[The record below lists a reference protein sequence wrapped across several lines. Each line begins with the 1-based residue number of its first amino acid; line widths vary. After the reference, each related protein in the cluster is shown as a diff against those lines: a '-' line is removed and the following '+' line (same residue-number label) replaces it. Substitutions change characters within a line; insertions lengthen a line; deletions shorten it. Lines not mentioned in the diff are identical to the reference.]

1 MGPGSPA
8 REPRHPGQGC
18 RRQGLLPVAGE
29 NRQGAPPL
37 SVTPNTLWRVKLE
50 GPGPPITPVQV
61 SEYQQGAGVK
71 ARSVKVLPGSEGPAS
86 PQLPVSTLT
95 IPSRDRGLGDF
106 TPLGNTG
113 RPIAMTQL
121 PPKALRPFGKY
132 D

>member
-1 MGPGSPA
+1 M
-8 REPRHPGQGC
+8 
-18 RRQGLLPVAGE
+18 AGE
-29 NRQGAPPL
+29 NHQGPPPL
-37 SVTPNTLWRVKLE
+37 SVTPTALWRAKLE

-61 SEYQQGAGVK
+61 SECQQGAGAK

-86 PQLPVSTLT
+86 PQLPLSALT

-106 TPLGNTG
+106 TPLGNTV
-113 RPIAMTQL
+113 RPIAIMTQL